1 MRVLIVAQAVP
12 NDVAAALGRALR
24 TRRKALHISMTAAAE
39 AAGLSR
45 VTWHRLEKGETGV
58 AWGFVLAATA
68 VVGLQL
74 GWTQGG
80 DLPEDQAME
89 SHSPEDWLPLN
100 IRLDDYP
107 GLRRLAWQMRE
118 GLEALTPREA
128 WELYDRN
135 GRHLD
140 TDRLTPKEKA
150 LIGALHKVF
159 DRTHAGV

>member
-1 MRVLIVAQAVP
+1 MEQSIPNEVAV
-12 NDVAAALGRALR
+12 ALGRTLR

-58 AWGFVLAATA
+58 AWGFVLAAAA

-74 GWTQGG
+74 QWTQGG
-80 DLPEDQAME
+80 DLPEDRPVE
-89 SHSPEDWLPLN
+89 PPSLEDWLPLS

-107 GLRRLAWQMRE
+107 GLRRLAWQMQD

-140 TDRLTPKEKA
+140 PDRLTPPEKA
-150 LIGALHKVF
+150 LIGALRKIF
-159 DRTHAGV
+159 DRNHAGV